1 MLAVAIKT
9 VIFSLGLALVVIAA
23 FQAYFGLTF
32 GYEDF
37 NFGFTTFW
45 RFFVLAWPA
54 SIPLALA
61 VVLLHRRSRLAAWLC
76 VAVLAPLLII
86 CFILALLMQTIIFFI
101 AAAAL
106 SLPVYLALLTAKLRQ
121 GRGLPAPA
129 R

>member
-23 FQAYFGLTF
+23 LVVYFGLTF

-61 VVLLHRRSRLAAWLC
+61 VVLLHRRSRLAAWLY

-86 CFILALLMQTIIFFI
+86 CFILALLMQTIIFVI
-101 AAAAL
+101 AAATL

>member
-23 FQAYFGLTF
+23 LVVYFGLTF

-61 VVLLHRRSRLAAWLC
+61 VVLLHRRSRLAPWLC

-101 AAAAL
+101 AAAR
-106 SLPVYLALLTAKLRQ
+106 SPCRFTLPC
-121 GRGLPAPA
+121 
-129 R
+129 

>member
-23 FQAYFGLTF
+23 LVVYFGLTF

-101 AAAAL
+101 AAAL